1 MRAIELKLG
10 NFITSN
16 GILCRVISIDR
27 NGVIAEPVK
36 FRGER
41 FTANIEPVFLTKEWL
56 SKFNFILYETDIKY
70 YALEYGLVDK
80 EGNYS
85 NSFLIDEDINGF
97 FYFKINTERIIILFV
112 NQLQNLFFEI
122 TGEELEFK

>member
-10 NFITSN
+10 NYITSN

>member
-80 EGNYS
+80 EGDYS